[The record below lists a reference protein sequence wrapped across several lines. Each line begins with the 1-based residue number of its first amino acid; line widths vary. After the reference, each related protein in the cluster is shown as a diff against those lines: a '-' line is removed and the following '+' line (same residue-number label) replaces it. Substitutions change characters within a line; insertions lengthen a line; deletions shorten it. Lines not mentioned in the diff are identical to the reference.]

1 MFPSFR
7 AVMMGPISSVSSPG
21 SSTYVFSLPAI
32 FARDFTSSQADEQ
45 KCVKHNQQLVTGHH
59 HHESHYEESQ
69 SNVSGC
75 ARDALPRLQS
85 GSKEGHLFLPLK
97 ERNPVPKKLFKCPHV
112 RPAGRENAPPPGPF
126 FTV

>member
-1 MFPSFR
+1 
-7 AVMMGPISSVSSPG
+7 MMGPISSVSSPG

-59 HHESHYEESQ
+59 HYEESQ

-75 ARDALPRLQS
+75 ARDVCLVSNHDPFQIFFSLSEARATLA
-85 GSKEGHLFLPLK
+85 KEGHLFLPCGQGAK
-97 ERNPVPKKLFKCPHV
+97 REKSSSKKAVQMPHM
-112 RPAGRENAPPPGPF
+112 
-126 FTV
+126 